1 MDGLDD
7 VAGREIIGFQEIIRF
22 PRFAEAVLDA
32 DEFYWDTAVLG
43 QGFADGPSQTAHD
56 LMFFTDDDGPR
67 FSRTSTDR
75 IQVQRFDRVDVD
87 DAGRNTF
94 PGQFIRR
101 RQGFMDMRPLAK
113 RVTSLPSRKMA
124 AL

>member
-1 MDGLDD
+1 M
-7 VAGREIIGFQEIIRF
+7 
-22 PRFAEAVLDA
+22 
-32 DEFYWDTAVLG
+32 LG

-75 IQVQRFDRVDVD
+75 IQVQRFDRVEVD

-101 RQGFMDMRPLAK
+101 RQGFMDHEAVGEEGHITPIPEDGRLIEVKRRILIGDDGRRIAAK
-113 RVTSLPSRKMA
+113 A
-124 AL
+124 DI

>member
-7 VAGREIIGFQEIIRF
+7 VAGREIIGFQEVIRF

-75 IQVQRFDRVDVD
+75 IQVQRFDRVVD
-87 DAGRNTF
+87 IVSSIPEETEAARNRYRIYLHHKYPLKAYDQGR
-94 PGQFIRR
+94 R
-101 RQGFMDMRPLAK
+101 
-113 RVTSLPSRKMA
+113 
-124 AL
+124 